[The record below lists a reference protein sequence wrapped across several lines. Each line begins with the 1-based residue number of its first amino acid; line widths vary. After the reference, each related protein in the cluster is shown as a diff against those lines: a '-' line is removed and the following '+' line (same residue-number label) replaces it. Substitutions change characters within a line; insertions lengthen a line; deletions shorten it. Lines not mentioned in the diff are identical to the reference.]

1 LEREWQRLI
10 EKAKFAPFEVD
21 VDTFVE
27 LGKNEVL
34 SILESSEHPELIL
47 DDKKAELDN
56 IKITLE
62 SGAAVETE
70 SRNHSE

>member
-1 LEREWQRLI
+1 
-10 EKAKFAPFEVD
+10 
-21 VDTFVE
+21 
-27 LGKNEVL
+27 VL